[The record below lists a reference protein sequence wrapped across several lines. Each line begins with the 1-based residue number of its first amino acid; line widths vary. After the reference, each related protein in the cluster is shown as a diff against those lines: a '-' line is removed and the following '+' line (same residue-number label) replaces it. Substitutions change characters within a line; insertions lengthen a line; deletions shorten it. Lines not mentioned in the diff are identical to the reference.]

1 MVHISTDF
9 SEYDNSSAH
18 DVNYVNF
25 NMKLMRNNLAS
36 SLEKFWQ
43 CVEVKA
49 EDYMLKNSVNEINIQ
64 REEFISFLEGSIQQ
78 SHVIRGYSSKLQL
91 FLNCFR
97 ENSLSI
103 DEYHKELE
111 SLLNDTKTNLKSAE
125 MLQAQVRK
133 IKNELVKIGDDI
145 NSYQENIQHDPENV
159 QSKSKDD
166 FDKTKTK
173 MKTSA
178 FFRNVG
184 ILSGIVGL
192 VAGNVALIIGGASTG
207 IGSEISR
214 KNYLSQS
221 NDIRKQLVKES
232 DELITYIDIVATNFE
247 SIKTAMGQLIGY
259 WEIQSTTI
267 YDLLDKLNSARNEQ
281 NFNNMLMRV
290 IDKTIKD
297 LESDELFS
305 KDFCVSVRALM
316 AKYELKCM

>member
-9 SEYDNSSAH
+9 FDGNTSTH

-49 EDYMLKNSVNEINIQ
+49 EDYVLKNSVNEINIQ
-64 REEFISFLEGSIQQ
+64 REEFISFLEESIQQ
-78 SHVIRGYSSKLQL
+78 SHVIRSYSSKLQL

-103 DEYHKELE
+103 DDYHKELE

-125 MLQAQVRK
+125 TLQAHVRN
-133 IKNELVKIGDDI
+133 IKNDLVKIGDDL

-166 FDKTKTK
+166 FDNTKTK

-178 FFRNVG
+178 FFRNIG

-214 KNYLSQS
+214 KSYLSQ
-221 NDIRKQLVKES
+221 
-232 DELITYIDIVATNFE
+232 T
-247 SIKTAMGQLIGY
+247 MGQLIGY

-281 NFNNMLMRV
+281 NFNNMLIRV

-316 AKYELKCM
+316 AKYELKCCM